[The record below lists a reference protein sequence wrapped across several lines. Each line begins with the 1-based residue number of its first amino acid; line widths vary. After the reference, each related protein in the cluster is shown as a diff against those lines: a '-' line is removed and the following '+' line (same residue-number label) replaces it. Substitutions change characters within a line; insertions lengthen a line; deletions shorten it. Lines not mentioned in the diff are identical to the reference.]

1 MTVISAICKS
11 CESDY
16 AYSDIKGK
24 SWEGF
29 GYCSEQCYDREEH
42 LVEEESE
49 GDDDYAVDDD

>member
-1 MTVISAICKS
+1 MTVISAICKE
-11 CESDY
+11 CENDY

-29 GYCSEQCYDREEH
+29 GYCSERCYKLGEEI
-42 LVEEESE
+42 EEESE